1 MLKLTFYTV
10 GDLPKSFQHIADK
23 WLKQLGAYVQIDHR
37 VIKDAGKLLEK
48 WPDGVTV
55 VLDADGEQ
63 LTSEAFAARINELM
77 SFGQHATV
85 ILGGAKGLS
94 DEIKKKANFA
104 LSLSPMTTTHDL
116 AHLFFLEQ
124 LYRAM
129 TIIHG
134 KEYHY

>member
-10 GDLPKSFQHIADK
+10 GDLPKTFQPIADK
-23 WLKQLGAYVQIDHR
+23 WLKQLSAYVQVDHR
-37 VIKDAGKLLEK
+37 VIKDAERLLEK
-48 WPDGVTV
+48 WPEGFTV
-55 VLDADGEQ
+55 ILDAAGTQ
-63 LTSEAFAARINELM
+63 MTSEALAMRLNELM

-94 DEIKKKANFA
+94 DEIKKRANFA